1 MIDFYLKKIF
11 SMAPLTR
18 CVAGSKQRNLRTDD
32 AIDDDDF
39 EPSADEEEA
48 DEHMAPSFFSSFSFM
63 FCTFCATDLERQRQR
78 TEWMIMNHVMD
89 HLSLVKPFVV
99 ISPRVS

>member
-39 EPSADEEEA
+39 APSADEEEA
-48 DEHMAPSFFSSFSFM
+48 DEHMAPSFSFM
-63 FCTFCATDLERQRQR
+63 FCTFCATDSERQRQR
-78 TEWMIMNHVMD
+78 TEWMLMNRVMD
-89 HLSLVKPFVV
+89 HLSSLVKPFVV